1 MKKVLVISLVVF
13 FVVSI
18 TVAEVSAEPVVVKEK
33 KIVAMANETGQVK
46 VPLQKILSNDTIE
59 LKENQR

>member
-59 LKENQR
+59 